1 MTFLRSQ
8 QPCTVK
14 SDPDQMGEA
23 LLNLC
28 VNARDAMPEG
38 GKLTIETDSVRLE
51 NTREYPS
58 LTPGQYAR
66 LVVADTGTGMTK
78 EVQGRIFEPFF
89 TTKEV
94 GKGTGLGLA
103 MVYGF
108 VEQSGGCIRVSS
120 EPGHGTTFQLYFPA
134 VEEKV
139 GPHRIPEV
147 KRTDGQGETILVV
160 EDEDAV
166 REVVVSHLEKQGYE
180 VIQAANGAEG
190 LQAAGQHAGKIHL
203 LLTDIIM
210 PKMNGVQLARALRK
224 SRYEIAVVYMSG
236 YADRTKEA
244 AVEAAGILLEKAVL
258 PARPFRAGT
267 PGHPSFGIVAIILVF
282 AATRAFFS
290 R

>member
-1 MTFLRSQ
+1 
-8 QPCTVK
+8 
-14 SDPDQMGEA
+14 
-23 LLNLC
+23 
-28 VNARDAMPEG
+28 
-38 GKLTIETDSVRLE
+38 
-51 NTREYPS
+51 
-58 LTPGQYAR
+58 
-66 LVVADTGTGMTK
+66 
-78 EVQGRIFEPFF
+78 
-89 TTKEV
+89 
-94 GKGTGLGLA
+94 

-224 SRYEIAVVYMSG
+224 SRSEIAVVYMSG

-258 PARPFRAGT
+258 PARPFRA
-267 PGHPSFGIVAIILVF
+267 VRLAIRPLV
-282 AATRAFFS
+282 
-290 R
+290 